1 MMRSLNIQNILILV
15 GVVLVFILIKGMAE
29 NIYEPF
35 ADPTWCSPCEKQSSS
50 DPTYCLS
57 CDNCYYD
64 NGLCRSIYD
73 NGFIIDTP
81 VIGPPIY
88 GFNPNSWYS
97 NYPRYTY

>member
-1 MMRSLNIQNILILV
+1 MMRSLNFQNIVMLL
-15 GVVLVFILIKGMAE
+15 GVVLVVILIMGFSK

-64 NGLCRSIYD
+64 NGLCRSIND
-73 NGFIIDTP
+73 DGFFIDTA
-81 VIGPPIY
+81 V
-88 GFNPNSWYS
+88 
-97 NYPRYTY
+97 YP